1 MELLPFKFD
10 FIIIVHLFVQL
21 FAPLAGQ
28 YQSMMCTG
36 DCNMQ
41 SNNTTA
47 AKTTNDDDGTS
58 ERAMDLH
65 TACSS
70 SLLIDLLLQ
79 NRTLSF
85 EEYLQGNLAHLDGS
99 EEASS
104 GALHT
109 YL

>member
-1 MELLPFKFD
+1 MMELLPFKFD

-47 AKTTNDDDGTS
+47 KTTKDDGTS

-85 EEYLQGNLAHLDGS
+85 EEYR
-99 EEASS
+99 
-104 GALHT
+104 GAWLIWMGVKKQAVELCIPT
-109 YL
+109 YK